1 MQGDWLKYLTTLLC
15 ALGHVISSPWDSG
28 VLGNWV
34 LFSETPHVW
43 SQGNN
48 LDSLFFILCVCVGVW
63 RGDCCVRDSALR
75 TPYHFSA
82 FSESL
87 VYSGSLY
94 QGLWQESVLSWPNP
108 ATHVLCVLGQVI
120 CIFLTWIGRPGYT
133 SFLKES
139 WVWRVYTVMVNDVHF
154 PPKCFSPEDL
164 STYASSLPTQIE
176 ICVWNNNHFSVMK
189 SIRKL
194 NDSWASFL
202 QR

>member
-1 MQGDWLKYLTTLLC
+1 MCSWARHFISLRQWCVGELGAIFRDPTCLESGEQPRLTLLY
-15 ALGHVISSPWDSG
+15 S
-28 VLGNWV
+28 
-34 LFSETPHVW
+34 
-43 SQGNN
+43 
-48 LDSLFFILCVCVGVW
+48 VCVGVW
-63 RGDCCVRDSALR
+63 RGDYCIRDSALR

-87 VYSGSLY
+87 AYLGSLY
-94 QGLWQESVLSWPNP
+94 NGLWQESVLSWPKP

-164 STYASSLPTQIE
+164 STYAYSLPTQIE
-176 ICVWNNNHFSVMK
+176 ICVWNNNHFFVMK